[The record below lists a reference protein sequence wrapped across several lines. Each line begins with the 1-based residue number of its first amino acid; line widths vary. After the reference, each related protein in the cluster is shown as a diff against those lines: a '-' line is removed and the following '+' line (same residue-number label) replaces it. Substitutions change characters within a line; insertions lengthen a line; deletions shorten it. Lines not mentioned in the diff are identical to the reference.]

1 MSQQE
6 TFTIEV
12 DGRTVEAVKGEMVI
26 EATDRAGIH
35 IPRFCYH
42 KHLPIAANCRMCLVD
57 VEKAPKP
64 MPACAT
70 PVADGMKITTDS
82 QRALTAQRGVME
94 FLLINHPLDCPI
106 CDQGGECELQDLA
119 LGFGR
124 GVSRFVEGKRSVADE
139 DLGPLVAT
147 EMTRCI
153 HCTRCVRF
161 LDTVAGNKELGGMFR
176 GERTEIK
183 TYVGEGLRSELSGN
197 VIDLCPVGALTN
209 KPFRFR
215 ARPWEMLSFPAVG
228 PHDGVGSNLELHV
241 LRGRVLRVVPRENE
255 AVNQTWLADR
265 DRFGIEG
272 LYSEDRLER
281 PMVKEGGQW
290 REVPWEVALQRAAES
305 LQGVAGHFGPEALGA
320 LLAPTATV
328 EELYL
333 AGQLMRGL
341 GSGNVDHRLR
351 EGDTSD
357 QAEAPPFPYLGQEI
371 AELARRDAVL
381 LVGAYPRHEQPMIN
395 HRLRQAAQ
403 AGAAVMALN
412 PRRFDWNFELAVEDA
427 VAPGRM
433 VGTLAAVACALAE
446 GGKDKSALP
455 DGVAALAVESEA
467 AREMARRLAAAERPT
482 VLVGSL
488 AAAHPRGAELRALG
502 SLVAELAGGA
512 DGTFGVLAEAAN
524 TAGGWLAGAVP
535 HRTAGGAPAPRTG
548 LDARRMVEEGLK
560 GYLLLNV
567 EPEAD
572 LWNPAA
578 ARRALAEADRVVAI
592 TVYADDALKE
602 VADIL
607 LPMGGF
613 GETGGTFVNNEGR
626 WQSFRGVAQPVGA
639 SRPGWKILRALG
651 TLLELDGF
659 AFDSVE
665 EVHQAVAAAC
675 EGVAPGSR
683 YGFRK
688 GGAAKAPSGVELA
701 GGVPIYAGDPLVR
714 RSAPLQASPL
724 AGRAEAVASAETA
737 GRLGLNDG
745 GTVRLEA
752 AGGTVELPLRVDDA
766 IPADTIWV
774 PAALSERADLG
785 PPFGPLTVTAV

>member
-1 MSQQE
+1 MSEQE
-6 TFTIEV
+6 TVTIEV
-12 DGRTVEAVKGEMVI
+12 DGRAVEAVKGEMVI
-26 EATDRAGIH
+26 AATDRAGIH

-70 PVADGMKITTDS
+70 AVADGMKITTDS
-82 QRALTAQRGVME
+82 QRAIAAQRGVME

-124 GVSRFVEGKRSVADE
+124 GVSRFTEGKRSVEDE

-161 LDTVAGNKELGGMFR
+161 LDTVAGKKELGGMFR

-183 TYVGEGLRSELSGN
+183 TYVGEGIRSELSGN

-215 ARPWEMLSFPAVG
+215 ARSWEMLSFPAVS
-228 PHDGVGSNLELHV
+228 PHDGVGSNMELHT
-241 LRGRVLRVVPRENE
+241 LRDRIMRVVPRENE
-255 AVNQTWLADR
+255 AINQTWLADR
-265 DRFGIEG
+265 DRYGIEG

-281 PMVKEGGQW
+281 PMIKEGGQW
-290 REVPWEVALQRAAES
+290 REVPWEIALRRAAES
-305 LQGVAGHFGPEALGA
+305 LRGVASHFGPEALGA
-320 LLAPTATV
+320 LLAPTATL

-333 AGQLMRGL
+333 AGQLVRGL

-357 QAEAPPFPYLGQEI
+357 QAEAPPFPYMGQRIE
-371 AELARRDAVL
+371 ELADKDAVL
-381 LVGAYPRHEQPMIN
+381 LVGAYTRHEQPMIN
-395 HRLRQAAQ
+395 HRLRQATNS
-403 AGAAVMALN
+403 GAAVMTLN
-412 PRRFDWNFELAVEDA
+412 PRRFEWNFEPVLEHA

-433 VGTLAAVACALAE
+433 VAELAAVACALAK
-446 GGKDKSALP
+446 GGKGKGADLP
-455 DGVAALAVESEA
+455 DGVEALAAKSETA
-467 AREMARRLAAAERPT
+467 QRIAERLKVAERPA
-482 VLVGSL
+482 VLAGNM
-488 AAAHPRGAELRALG
+488 AAGHPEAATLRALG
-502 SLVAELAGGA
+502 TLVAELAGGP
-512 DGTFGVLAEAAN
+512 FGVLAEAAN

-535 HRTAGGAPAPRTG
+535 HRLAGGAEAPLSG
-548 LDARRMVEEGLK
+548 LSAREMVERGLR

-578 ARRALAEADRVVAI
+578 ARQALSNADSVVAI
-592 TVYADDALKE
+592 TVYAGDALKE
-602 VADIL
+602 SADVL

-613 GETGGTFVNNEGR
+613 GETAGTFVNSEGR
-626 WQSFRGVAQPVGA
+626 WQSFRGVTSPLGEA
-639 SRPGWKILRALG
+639 RPGWKILRALG
-651 TLLELDGF
+651 TVLELEGF
-659 AFDSVE
+659 ELDNAE
-665 EVHQAVAAAC
+665 EVYRIVAAAC

-683 YGFRK
+683 YPFHK
-688 GGAAKAPSGVELA
+688 GAASAGSASGGTELA
-701 GGVPIYAGDPLVR
+701 GAVPIYSGDPLVR
-714 RSAPLQASPL
+714 RSQPLQHAAI
-724 AGRAEAVASAETA
+724 AGQAEAVAAAETA
-737 GRLGLNDG
+737 GRIGATDG
-745 GTVRLEA
+745 GMVRLEA
-752 AGGTVELPLRVDDA
+752 EGGAVELPLRIDEA

-774 PAALSERADLG
+774 PAALRERVDLG
-785 PPFGPLTVTAV
+785 PPFGRLTVTAV